1 MFDEQGYLG
10 FLEHGVNLRSG
21 DAEGHFHGGIAAG
34 TREGREIFYG
44 SAASLEFAEFGEIQF
59 AGVDGGGTI
68 DFPLAGGKQSSG
80 NADIDV
86 ADGDIAG
93 EGKAIAGT
101 RRKLPIASWEQGMED
116 GAEVVHGGEGW
127 GSAP

>member
-10 FLEHGVNLRSG
+10 FLQHGVNLCSG
-21 DAEGHFHGGIAAG
+21 DAEGHFHGGIATG
-34 TREGREIFYG
+34 TWEGREIFYG
-44 SAASLEFAEFGEIQF
+44 SAASVEFAELGEIQF

-101 RRKLPIASWEQGMED
+101 RRELPIASWEQGMED